1 MKSKFFLLKWH
12 FKITNFSFVFNW
24 LLSHPWIIDSKNF
37 KFMKKGW
44 SSIFLQ
50 FFFLISFY
58 QSLSWDIKIKQF
70 FPLVLE
76 APKNSNISMRADNMR
91 LAIDVSKRVKINPAE
106 VDFPVGIKFRE
117 NFLRLKAKKKKSFQK
132 EKAFQNAELKKFI
145 KVFQRD

>member
-1 MKSKFFLLKWH
+1 M
-12 FKITNFSFVFNW
+12 
-24 LLSHPWIIDSKNF
+24 
-37 KFMKKGW
+37 
-44 SSIFLQ
+44 
-50 FFFLISFY
+50 
-58 QSLSWDIKIKQF
+58 
-70 FPLVLE
+70 LE